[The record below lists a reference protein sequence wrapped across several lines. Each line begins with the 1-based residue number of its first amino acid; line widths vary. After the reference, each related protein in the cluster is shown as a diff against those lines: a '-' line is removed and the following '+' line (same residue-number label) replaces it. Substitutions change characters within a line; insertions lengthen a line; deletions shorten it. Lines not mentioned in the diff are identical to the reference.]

1 MPMVIKNYNLL
12 HFDDRLLH
20 FIRLNPKLFSH
31 VCELSRS
38 QAQKNLH
45 SSIVITLEIKKM
57 GLRSYLSAFIC
68 IALISGKVSAKRPKY
83 VPQKIMQLG
92 CLPGSNV
99 CPAQMYCL
107 IDPNYAYFGTC
118 ACAGLHGKELA
129 PPTYD
134 ENVPELTMSKSSN
147 DCKQVHLVLWV
158 TNIFWFMYVI
168 LFTRL
173 IAGNIMLIWRVYK
186 NGGAKLSSSYLS
198 IFGSV
203 GANAGT
209 LCHCITFF
217 LVRANWDTNWAYVD
231 AVFHVP
237 IILTGLFGYWYRLEI
252 ICTWFDLFQKS
263 VSMSK
268 RSTFGVQILRHFC
281 KLTGLA
287 SMVFGLMSALE
298 LGDYA
303 RLLKLSTT
311 VLPIILTT
319 ACLVVAPLLIRVLC
333 KDMRNVTHPNWKAAA
348 AIRRSA
354 FNQPFSEMALFA
366 GVRAYT
372 ATSFWA
378 YQGAI
383 IVNAI
388 LVVMWFYRLVSAG
401 EWFGYMLFAHRRHL
415 KEGETARISKYF
427 GFTTLGLN
435 GSIASEIMSRI
446 SSVTSSVVDDKEED
460 TESKK
465 EIA

>member
-1 MPMVIKNYNLL
+1 
-12 HFDDRLLH
+12 
-20 FIRLNPKLFSH
+20 
-31 VCELSRS
+31 
-38 QAQKNLH
+38 
-45 SSIVITLEIKKM
+45 M

-134 ENVPELTMSKSSN
+134 ENVPELTMSK
-147 DCKQVHLVLWV
+147 
-158 TNIFWFMYVI
+158 
-168 LFTRL
+168 R
-173 IAGNIMLIWRVYK
+173 
-186 NGGAKLSSSYLS
+186 
-198 IFGSV
+198 
-203 GANAGT
+203 
-209 LCHCITFF
+209 
-217 LVRANWDTNWAYVD
+217 
-231 AVFHVP
+231 
-237 IILTGLFGYWYRLEI
+237 
-252 ICTWFDLFQKS
+252 
-263 VSMSK
+263 
-268 RSTFGVQILRHFC
+268 
-281 KLTGLA
+281 LA

-415 KEGETARISKYF
+415 KEDETARISQYF
-427 GFTTLGLN
+427 GFTKLGLN